1 MVTRLES
8 VSKIKGIVVRTL
20 GNDAKTGARILENT
34 GKGVGMTLEA
44 VVRIGVEMYRSIERE
59 EWKTVARDKDIKV
72 EDLEEEAEDR
82 FIIGKQI

>member
-1 MVTRLES
+1 
-8 VSKIKGIVVRTL
+8 VRTF
-20 GNDAKTGARILENT
+20 GNDAKTGAMNLENT

-72 EDLEEEAEDR
+72 EDLEALEDLEEVDDR
-82 FIIGKQI
+82 VIFSYF